1 MPGNRY
7 FKNVTG
13 CKIAVHESGVEV
25 LEKKLWPN
33 LHLTKHGIPSRTV
46 KVDRSLRDGD
56 VISLGKYDFQILHT
70 PGHTSDSICVS
81 VNMGSKKV
89 LFSGDTILA
98 EGLIGEFGATVDFS
112 EYLKSIEKITELKID
127 VLLPGHRVFVLS

>member
-1 MPGNRY
+1 MDIP
-7 FKNVTG
+7 
-13 CKIAVHESGVEV
+13 VE
-25 LEKKLWPN
+25 
-33 LHLTKHGIPSRTV
+33 
-46 KVDRSLRDGD
+46 DGD
-56 VISLGKYDFQILHT
+56 IVDIGSIHLKILHT